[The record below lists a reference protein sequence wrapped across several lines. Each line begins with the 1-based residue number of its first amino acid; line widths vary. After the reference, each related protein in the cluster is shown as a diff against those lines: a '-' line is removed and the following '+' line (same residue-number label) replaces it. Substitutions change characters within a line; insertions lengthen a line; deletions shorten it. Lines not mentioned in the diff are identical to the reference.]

1 METKTNAP
9 AVSPEKKPLD
19 ILQFRLLADEIGQ
32 DGANRIFR
40 SSMEGRLYSYPMQ
53 QIGAETDDINA
64 VGDSLGWSLLDRAA
78 KPGENALWANLAEN
92 CLVIVADLNGPM
104 AIRIAVQTERGE

>member
-1 METKTNAP
+1 MKA
-9 AVSPEKKPLD
+9 LD
-19 ILQFRLLADEIGQ
+19 ILPFRLLADEIGQ

-40 SSMEGRLYSYPMQ
+40 YSLKGALYSYPMAP
-53 QIGAETDDINA
+53 IGAETDDVNA
-64 VGDSLGWSLLDRAA
+64 VGQSFGWSLLDRAE
-78 KPGENALWANLAEN
+78 KPGENAFWADLAEN